1 MTNDARIYHLPF
13 VTCLVGVSL
22 RPPGQLATW
31 PRSTF
36 VAMVK
41 FEKSTV
47 KSRLVH
53 GSITSTF
60 SSLCRCF
67 FRLLLGF
74 LFLPFSLAL
83 LLLPPLLPPLLHA
96 FLHSS
101 GSWVF
106 SKG

>member
-1 MTNDARIYHLPF
+1 MRKFII
-13 VTCLVGVSL
+13 CLLLLVWWACHSAH
-22 RPPGQLATW
+22 LATW
-31 PRSTF
+31 LRSAF

-60 SSLCRCF
+60 LCLCRCF
-67 FRLLLGF
+67 FWFLLGF

-83 LLLPPLLPPLLHA
+83 LLLHRLRLHA

-106 SKG
+106 GKG